1 MMKRKFPLF
10 VFLALL
16 SLTAC
21 SSDVEDLVTFTPVY
35 TVVFDPNGGNGS
47 VRTQSFAIGFE
58 QNLLRNSYYRENYNF
73 TGWNTSSTGYGKS
86 YDDGMTVKDLANKN
100 GDVVILYAQWQA
112 AVTYTVVFDANGG
125 TGTMESQTFTVGTAR
140 HLPYN
145 TYRKENFSFVGW
157 NTSADGSGI
166 MFSDGMT
173 VNNLSTENEATVTL
187 YAQWKPYVTYTV
199 NFDANGGTGTMSRQ
213 TLYLDTAQS
222 LSANTFTRAY
232 HRFARW
238 NTQADG
244 SGMDYA
250 DKESVTNLTTRYG
263 SITLYAQWEPLV
275 HYTVIFTANGGTGDD
290 VRQEF
295 VIDVAHA
302 LSANTFT
309 KDGQS
314 FLKWN
319 TEADGSGT
327 SYADGESVRNISTTD
342 GEVITLYAQWVDG
355 IVITSEN
362 YETVLKGLSGEDTY
376 VIRYVG
382 SVPTDSSWSSSVS
395 GTLSKISGLIDD
407 LYPAKVTLD
416 LSEVTKVTN
425 VSGFDNCR
433 PLIKVLLPDGIT
445 SVGSFYGCVNLRD
458 IALPGTVT
466 SIKSFYNCK
475 SLVTITL
482 PDGVTDIPYAAFRNC
497 TSLVSIKLSDNI
509 KTIGEEA
516 FYGCANLE
524 NITLPKK
531 LQSIGSYAFYGCTK
545 FTSITFPIG
554 VSNIGSRAFSGCNS
568 LSNVTYE
575 GTIAQWNVIVISEY
589 GIGIKKVI
597 CTDGE
602 VTL

>member
-1 MMKRKFPLF
+1 MKRKFPLF

-100 GDVVILYAQWQA
+100 GDVVILYAQW
-112 AVTYTVVFDANGG
+112 
-125 TGTMESQTFTVGTAR
+125 
-140 HLPYN
+140 
-145 TYRKENFSFVGW
+145 
-157 NTSADGSGI
+157 
-166 MFSDGMT
+166 
-173 VNNLSTENEATVTL
+173 
-187 YAQWKPYVTYTV
+187 KPYVTYTV
-199 NFDANGGTGTMSRQ
+199 NFDPNGGTGTMSRQ

-244 SGMDYA
+244 SGTAYA

-433 PLIKVLLPDGIT
+433 PLTKVLLPDGIT
-445 SVGSFYGCVNLRD
+445 GVGSFSGCVNLRD
-458 IALPGTVT
+458 IALPDTVK
-466 SIKSFYNCK
+466 SISSFENCK

-482 PDGVTDIPYAAFRNC
+482 PDGVTDIPYPAFRGC

-509 KTIGEEA
+509 KTIGGFA

-531 LQSIGSYAFYGCTK
+531 LQSIGHYAFYGCTK

-554 VSNIGSRAFSGCNS
+554 VSNIDSSAFSGTS
-568 LSNVTYE
+568 LSHATYE